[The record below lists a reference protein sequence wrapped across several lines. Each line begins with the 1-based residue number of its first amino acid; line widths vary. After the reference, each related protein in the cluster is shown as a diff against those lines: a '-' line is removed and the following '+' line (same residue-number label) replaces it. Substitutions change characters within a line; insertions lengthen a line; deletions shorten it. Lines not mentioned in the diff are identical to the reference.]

1 MINQILHFSLRQR
14 MLILM
19 ATAILIALGIG
30 SAVRLPM
37 DSVPDITNVQVQ
49 INTSVEALAAEEIEK
64 LITFPIETAMAGLQ
78 GLEQIRSISRFGLS
92 QVTLVFEDG
101 TDIYRARQLVAERL
115 QSTLGELPSRAQ
127 PRLAPITTGLGEVF
141 FYTLDYKPDA
151 TNKPPTRYEQLLEL
165 RQVQEWMIKPQLR
178 SVPGVAEVN
187 TSGGY
192 EKQIVVFP
200 HPEKM
205 MSAGLSFDE
214 LVRVVS
220 ENVENAGGGIVQRGG
235 EQITIRAVGRVESL
249 DEIAALPIRFGA
261 RVLPLQVKPF
271 GRRKRICSRAR
282 CWSSPCCLS
291 CSATGAARSSWHRP
305 FRFRCSS
312 RSPAWCKATFPAI

>member
-1 MINQILHFSLRQR
+1 MIDQILQFSLRQR
-14 MLILM
+14 MFLLM
-19 ATAILIALGIG
+19 ATAILIALGAW

-37 DSVPDITNVQVQ
+37 DAVPDITNVQVQ

-78 GLEQIRSISRFGLS
+78 GLQQIRSISRFGLS

-101 TDIYRARQLVAERL
+101 SDLYRTRQLVTERL
-115 QSTLGELPSRAQ
+115 QSTLGELPSGAQ

-165 RQVQEWMIKPQLR
+165 RQVQEWTIKPQLR

-214 LVRVVS
+214 LLRVVA
-220 ENVENAGGGIVQRGG
+220 EN
-235 EQITIRAVGRVESL
+235 
-249 DEIAALPIRFGA
+249 
-261 RVLPLQVKPF
+261 
-271 GRRKRICSRAR
+271 
-282 CWSSPCCLS
+282 
-291 CSATGAARSSWHRP
+291 
-305 FRFRCSS
+305 
-312 RSPAWCKATFPAI
+312 